1 MLIIGITG
9 GSGSGKTT
17 VVRKISESLPENS
30 TTIIS
35 LDSYYVDSPPLTPEE
50 RAKINFDH
58 PDSFDYD
65 LLIRHIRDLK
75 NGKPIEK
82 PIYSYVTCTR
92 AKEAIPVYPGKI
104 LIVEGILVF
113 AHPEL
118 LQELDIKIF
127 VDAEPDDRL
136 MRIIRRDTIE
146 RGRNYEESLRH
157 YEEYVKLM
165 HQQFIEPS
173 KRFADVIIPQGGE
186 NNVAIEILTARI
198 LEQLRK

>member
-1 MLIIGITG
+1 M
-9 GSGSGKTT
+9 
-17 VVRKISESLPENS
+17 
-30 TTIIS
+30 
-35 LDSYYVDSPPLTPEE
+35 
-50 RAKINFDH
+50 
-58 PDSFDYD
+58 
-65 LLIRHIRDLK
+65 
-75 NGKPIEK
+75 
-82 PIYSYVTCTR
+82 
-92 AKEAIPVYPGKI
+92 
-104 LIVEGILVF
+104 EGILVF
-113 AHPEL
+113 AHSEL